1 MRKVLLASS
10 LLILMS
16 ATANAGGWGNR
27 DVQTRW
33 GMPVNPP
40 SGICSHT
47 IAWAQVHDYGVR
59 FTVWAWGCEPGHV
72 LTVWGIVGEDP
83 TPGAGNVTLNCG
95 GGIVFPNGRFK
106 TICDV
111 PIGNLDDSIAQCQGF
126 DIVPGFLSPSGGCPQ
141 VVEPPQEFES
151 FKDQDLFI
159 DILTHD
165 ELETDISMAQIRT
178 LTTCSFWDLFG
189 FPPVDYPREDSCGSV
204 ALIKFA
210 APRRR

>member
-1 MRKVLLASS
+1 MRRALLGA
-10 LLILMS
+10 LLIIFIS
-16 ATANAGGWGNR
+16 APAFAGGWGNR

-59 FTVWAWGCEPGHV
+59 FTVMAWGCEPGHV
-72 LTVWGIVGEDP
+72 FTVWGIIGESP
-83 TPGAGNVTLNCG
+83 APGSGNMTLNCG

-111 PIGNLDDSIAQCQGF
+111 PIGTLDDGIAECQGNEA
-126 DIVPGFLSPSGGCPQ
+126 LRGGCAQ
-141 VVEPPQEFES
+141 LAEPPQS
-151 FKDQDLFI
+151 IDDFKSMDLFI

-165 ELETDISMAQIRT
+165 DLDPEISMAQIRT
-178 LTTCSFWDLFG
+178 LTTCSFWDFFL
-189 FPPVDYPREDSCGSV
+189 PPAPYPREDSCGSV

-210 APRRR
+210 AP